1 MSYDFDYYSGNTLRV
16 PVKPIKPRLERNP
29 SAIEARSFADALE
42 DYEHEIKSYNEDLG
56 WHRAEKSKLIAK
68 FKEMVRSD
76 YGLCQSEFDVIWD
89 EANRRKSSEGLQG
102 VYYEFESLFDFI
114 KEYMKSMKSVS

>member
-42 DYEHEIKSYNEDLG
+42 EYEHTVKSYDEDLSFY
-56 WHRAEKSKLIAK
+56 RREKAALLMEFQDKL
-68 FKEMVRSD
+68 RSD
-76 YGLCQSEFDVIWD
+76 YGLCESEFSVLWNEAYNRGHSGGLSEVYSEFD
-89 EANRRKSSEGLQG
+89 
-102 VYYEFESLFDFI
+102 SLYDFV
-114 KEYMKSMKSVS
+114 KQYVKSMKGIS